1 MESDILQTPQ
11 ETLTCCI
18 CQGIFMVPVSLRC
31 GHTFCKVCLIL
42 SSKDF
47 RIPDLC
53 PICRQPSHWTFI
65 NNNTM
70 KNLVSTVRENRLM
83 KYLISEEHKCMIHKE
98 RKMTFCGESRA
109 FLCQL
114 CSDSQDHRGHTHC
127 TIGERACM
135 QMLKLEK
142 QMASLL
148 KKILLQQ
155 DNLNKA
161 RTTIFHWL
169 DDVTLRGE
177 MIRTQYSKLH
187 PPLNEEVNQ
196 YMACMKNQSSIILE
210 ALRENEAMMVHKRSQ
225 LIELC
230 QELKATS
237 QKPYEVLLLQ
247 DLDDLFS
254 RSELVQLT
262 QRMKPKL
269 SAHPNTGLTARYK
282 YFQVKVFFQ
291 NLIIYN
297 CHRSLVFGVRRF
309 TSRYCNG
316 HTFLAVP
323 RSYRASW
330 GTESFTT
337 GKHYWELDLKNYK
350 EWAVGVCDN
359 VWLKKRNFEIG
370 SEGAF
375 LLVCLMDG
383 DHYSLHTTCP
393 IFHHHIEKPTG
404 RVGVFLDCEGGCVS
418 FLDVTQSSLI
428 YSYCPGTFHCTVRP
442 YYCTVYKWS

>member
-1 MESDILQTPQ
+1 MRVHKRSQLIEMCQELIAMYQKSYEVLLLQDGVSAAKPDDTGAKPQLTPQLLQT
-11 ETLTCCI
+11 
-18 CQGIFMVPVSLRC
+18 FK
-31 GHTFCKVCLIL
+31 FC
-42 SSKDF
+42 
-47 RIPDLC
+47 
-53 PICRQPSHWTFI
+53 
-65 NNNTM
+65 NTW
-70 KNLVSTVRENRLM
+70 VIAH
-83 KYLISEEHKCMIHKE
+83 YQ
-98 RKMTFCGESRA
+98 F
-109 FLCQL
+109 QL
-114 CSDSQDHRGHTHC
+114 QY
-127 TIGERACM
+127 
-135 QMLKLEK
+135 Q
-142 QMASLL
+142 
-148 KKILLQQ
+148 
-155 DNLNKA
+155 
-161 RTTIFHWL
+161 

-269 SAHPNTGLTARYK
+269 SAHPNIGLTARYK